1 MGATS
6 SVTKRSVV
14 INRHKTSISLED
26 AFWKEIKRIA
36 AARDMTLSDL
46 VAEIDSRRQQGN
58 LSSAVR
64 LYVLEHIAKVATEP
78 DR

>member
-14 INRHKTSISLED
+14 LNRHKTRVSLED
-26 AFWKEIKRIA
+26 PFRKELKGIA
-36 AARDMTLSDL
+36 AARYMTLSDL
-46 VAEIDSRRQQGN
+46 VGEIDSQRRQGN

-64 LYVLEHIAKVATEP
+64 LYVLDHIAP
-78 DR
+78 R